1 MRTDM
6 QAQTYLTL
14 LVGYYGLNILYVLWL
29 MVRNRK
35 VTLTRSQMAL
45 SLIAQGLLVWG
56 AVTCLK

>member
-1 MRTDM
+1 MG
-6 QAQTYLTL
+6 AQTYLAL
-14 LVGYYGLNILYVLWL
+14 LVGYYSLNILYVLWL

-45 SLIAQGLLVWG
+45 SLIVQGLLIWG

>member
-1 MRTDM
+1 M
-6 QAQTYLTL
+6 QAQTYLRL

-56 AVTCLK
+56 AVACLK

>member
-1 MRTDM
+1 M

-14 LVGYYGLNILYVLWL
+14 LVGYYGLNILYVLS
-29 MVRNRK
+29 
-35 VTLTRSQMAL
+35 RSQMAL